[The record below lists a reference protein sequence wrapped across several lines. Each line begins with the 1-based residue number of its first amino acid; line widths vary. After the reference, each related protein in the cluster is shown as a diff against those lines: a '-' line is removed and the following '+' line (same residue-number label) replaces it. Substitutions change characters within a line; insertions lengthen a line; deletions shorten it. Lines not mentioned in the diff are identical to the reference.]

1 MGKKQK
7 NTPEEFET
15 IEKNL
20 INLGYQ
26 YHNRGMYHEYI
37 KENNG
42 SVAVVTFR
50 HMERGNAIRDVEFK
64 VRVDLS
70 IRRIDLANYV
80 DGHLFIVLIPLTK
93 LLTLS
98 EVDAADRKFNRLA
111 ERIEATK
118 AEWIEMF
125 TTKGESLLAET
136 T

>member
-1 MGKKQK
+1 
-7 NTPEEFET
+7 
-15 IEKNL
+15 
-20 INLGYQ
+20 
-26 YHNRGMYHEYI
+26 MYHEYI

-70 IRRIDLANYV
+70 IKRTDRFNYV

-93 LLTLS
+93 LLTLA
-98 EVDAADRKFNRLA
+98 EIDAADHKFNRLA

-125 TTKGESLLAET
+125 TTNGESLLAET

>member
-7 NTPEEFET
+7 NTPAEFDT
-15 IEKNL
+15 IEQNL

-26 YHNRGMYHEYI
+26 YHNWGMYHEYI

-70 IRRIDLANYV
+70 IRLIDLANYV
-80 DGHLFIVLIPLTK
+80 DGHLFMVLIPLTK

-98 EVDAADRKFNRLA
+98 EVADAHHKFNRLA